1 MIHNVLGIFKII
13 TMDLTQLKIILH
25 NRVFMFDIVE
35 NLFLEGV
42 SFAVDFVLE
51 YVGYITFFIECLFFV
66 FNDFQYVSLKRI
78 RQLGETIQV
87 KIIPILHPLYLLYLF
102 SSFSSNLSS
111 SFYDNPAI
119 LKALKK
125 PKIQKNTTL
134 HFMFLL
140 QLESFASLLSIMLLI
155 IAY

>member
-1 MIHNVLGIFKII
+1 
-13 TMDLTQLKIILH
+13 
-25 NRVFMFDIVE
+25 
-35 NLFLEGV
+35 
-42 SFAVDFVLE
+42 
-51 YVGYITFFIECLFFV
+51 
-66 FNDFQYVSLKRI
+66 
-78 RQLGETIQV
+78 LGETIQV